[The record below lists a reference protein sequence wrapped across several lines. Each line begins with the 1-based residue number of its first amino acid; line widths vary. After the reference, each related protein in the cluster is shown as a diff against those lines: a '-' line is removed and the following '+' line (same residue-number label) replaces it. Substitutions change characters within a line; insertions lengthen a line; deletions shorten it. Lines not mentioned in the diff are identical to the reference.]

1 MRITRR
7 ELMAL
12 SVLALGRCESMPG
25 VPAGRLTARPYNR
38 GMASLGAGLHR
49 LELQRETL
57 LYVPERTSGA
67 FALLL
72 HGANGQPDRILN
84 RFRDV
89 ADESGVILLA
99 PKSRDATWEAIH
111 GRFEIDLPFLDA
123 ALTAAFTHCKVDRS
137 HLAAAGFS
145 DGATLAV
152 ALGLANGDLFS
163 HVIAFSPGF
172 LIPLRQVGGAARFF
186 LSHGTAD
193 PILPID
199 RTSRAI
205 ARDLRRAHLDVLLR
219 EFDGGHTV
227 PPNIAQE
234 AFDWLTR

>member
-1 MRITRR
+1 
-7 ELMAL
+7 
-12 SVLALGRCESMPG
+12 
-25 VPAGRLTARPYNR
+25 
-38 GMASLGAGLHR
+38 LHR
-49 LELQRETL
+49 LELQRDTL
-57 LYVPERTSGA
+57 LYIPMRATGA

-72 HGANGQPDRILN
+72 HGANGQPERILD

-99 PKSRDATWEAIH
+99 PKSRDATWDAIH
-111 GRFEIDLPFLDA
+111 GNFAIDLPFLGA
-123 ALTAAFTHCKVDRS
+123 ALTAAFARCNVDRA
-137 HLAAAGFS
+137 HLAVAGFS

-172 LIPLRQVGGAARFF
+172 LIPLRRVGAARFF

-199 RTSRAI
+199 HASRAI

-234 AFDWLTR
+234 AFAWLTR

>member
-1 MRITRR
+1 VNLTRR
-7 ELMAL
+7 ELLAMSVFAL
-12 SVLALGRCESMPG
+12 PRCESMEG
-25 VPAGRLTARPYNR
+25 IAAGRLTARPSNR
-38 GMASLGAGLHR
+38 VDASLGAGLHR
-49 LELQRETL
+49 LELQREAL
-57 LYVPERTSGA
+57 LYVPVRATGA
-67 FALLL
+67 FVLLL

-84 RFRDV
+84 RFREV
-89 ADESGVILLA
+89 ADDSGVILLA
-99 PKSRDATWEAIH
+99 PKSRDATWDAIH
-111 GRFEIDLPFLDA
+111 GRFAIDLPFLDTA
-123 ALTAAFTHCKVDRS
+123 VAAAFARCNVERT
-137 HLAAAGFS
+137 HLAVAGFS

-152 ALGLANGDLFS
+152 ALGVANGDLFS

-172 LIPLRQVGGAARFF
+172 LIPLRRVGAARFF

-199 RTSRAI
+199 HASRAI
-205 ARDLRRAHLDVLLR
+205 ARDLRRANLDVLLR

>member
-1 MRITRR
+1 VNLTRR
-7 ELMAL
+7 ELLAMSAFAL
-12 SVLALGRCESMPG
+12 ARCESMEG
-25 VPAGRLTARPYNR
+25 IPAGRLTARPPTR
-38 GMASLGAGLHR
+38 ADSLGPGLHR
-49 LELQRETL
+49 LELQRDTL
-57 LYVPERTSGA
+57 LYIPMRATGA

-72 HGANGQPDRILN
+72 HGANGQPERVLD

-99 PKSRDATWEAIH
+99 PKSRDATWDAIH
-111 GRFEIDLPFLDA
+111 GNFAIDLPFLGA
-123 ALTAAFTHCKVDRS
+123 ALTAAFARCNVDRA
-137 HLAAAGFS
+137 HLAVAGFS

-172 LIPLRQVGGAARFF
+172 LIPLRRVGAARFF

-199 RTSRAI
+199 HASRAI

-234 AFDWLTR
+234 AFAWFTR

>member
-1 MRITRR
+1 MNLTRR
-7 ELMAL
+7 ELLAMSAFAL
-12 SVLALGRCESMPG
+12 ARCESMDG
-25 VPAGRLTARPYNR
+25 IPAGRLTARPYNR
-38 GMASLGAGLHR
+38 GMALLGAGFHR

-57 LYVPERTSGA
+57 MYVPMRASGA

-72 HGANGQPDRILN
+72 HGANGQPDRILS
-84 RFRDV
+84 RFREV

-99 PKSRDATWEAIH
+99 AKSRDATWEAIH
-111 GRFEIDLPFLDA
+111 GRFEIDLPFLGA
-123 ALTAAFTHCKVDRS
+123 ALTAAFARCNVDPS
-137 HLAAAGFS
+137 HLAVGGFS

-172 LIPLRQVGGAARFF
+172 LIPLRRVGAARFF

-199 RTSRAI
+199 HASRAI

-227 PPNIAQE
+227 PPNVAQE
-234 AFDWLTR
+234 AFAWLTR

>member
-1 MRITRR
+1 VNLTRR
-7 ELMAL
+7 ELLAMSAFAL
-12 SVLALGRCESMPG
+12 ARCESMEG
-25 VPAGRLTARPYNR
+25 IPAGRLTARPPTR
-38 GMASLGAGLHR
+38 ADSLGPGLHQ
-49 LELQRETL
+49 LELQRDTL
-57 LYVPERTSGA
+57 LYIPMRATGA

-72 HGANGQPDRILN
+72 HGANGQPERVLD

-99 PKSRDATWEAIH
+99 PKSRDATWDAIH
-111 GRFEIDLPFLDA
+111 GNFAIDLPFLGA
-123 ALTAAFTHCKVDRS
+123 ALTAAFARCNVDRA
-137 HLAAAGFS
+137 HLAVAGFS

-172 LIPLRQVGGAARFF
+172 LIPLRRVGAARFF

-199 RTSRAI
+199 HASRAI

-234 AFDWLTR
+234 AFAWLTR